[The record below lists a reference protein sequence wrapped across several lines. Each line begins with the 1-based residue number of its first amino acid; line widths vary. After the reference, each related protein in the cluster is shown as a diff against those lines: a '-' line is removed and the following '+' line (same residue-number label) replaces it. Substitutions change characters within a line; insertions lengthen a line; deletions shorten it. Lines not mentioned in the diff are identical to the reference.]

1 MYKLVL
7 SKVFTNV
14 DYLISAKS
22 KYMVDAREYSFQNI
36 FRISTS
42 FKQLFFSLFNL
53 PTTFCKLFSTGVI
66 LRGQVQN
73 FKFFK
78 RSIFSINPLVMTIR
92 FSFVPFFKKLYL
104 IECLNY
110 TKKQFIFLK
119 KFINSIKTE
128 LKYMMFRKAW
138 AYTTKP
144 VKRIKRRV
152 LKLLRNL

>member
-1 MYKLVL
+1 MYKIVL
-7 SKVFTNV
+7 AKVFTNT
-14 DYLISAKS
+14 DYLISSNS
-22 KYMVDAREYSFQNI
+22 KYIADAKEYFFQNV

-66 LRGQVQN
+66 LRGQTQN

-92 FSFVPFFKKLYL
+92 FAFVPFFKKLYL

-119 KFINSIKTE
+119 KFINSIKTD
-128 LKYMMFRKAW
+128 LKYMMFKKAW
-138 AYTTKP
+138 EYTTKP

-152 LKLLRNL
+152 VKLLRNL